1 MSIILA
7 PSLLSADF
15 SKLGEA
21 LVQIESSKAEW
32 IHLDVMDGHF
42 VPNITFGM
50 PVIKS
55 LRSHSKKI
63 FDVHLMITQPERY
76 ILDFKKA
83 GADHLTIHQEACPH
97 LDRTIHAIKEAGM
110 KVGVALNPAT
120 PIQTLQHVLPYLD
133 IVLVMGVN
141 PGFGGQSLIPYVF
154 EKIRDL
160 RKWIDTQNLSTHIVI
175 DGGVSIETL
184 PDLIKAGV
192 HGLVAGNAVFQAD
205 NIEHQINQLW
215 DQAQSVLQA

>member
-1 MSIILA
+1 
-7 PSLLSADF
+7 
-15 SKLGEA
+15 
-21 LVQIESSKAEW
+21 
-32 IHLDVMDGHF
+32 
-42 VPNITFGM
+42 
-50 PVIKS
+50 
-55 LRSHSKKI
+55 
-63 FDVHLMITQPERY
+63 MITQPERY